1 VSRIEARNV
10 SIVAATGYGLLAV
23 SVAFSGTVSARA
35 VEPAP
40 LTIEAKIPLGDV
52 KGRIDHLAVDHARQ
66 RLFVAELGNNS
77 LSIVDLKGQKVLH
90 RITGLN
96 EPQGVAYVSGV
107 DLIFV
112 SNGGDGSVRIFSG
125 DDFSPRSRIDL
136 GDDADNLRVDQINNL
151 VIAGFGSGGLAI
163 ISARSREKL
172 VEIGLK
178 GHPESF
184 QLEPAGKRVFVNV
197 PDTHEIAVIDRSS
210 NAQIASWKT
219 SEAAANFP
227 MAVRHK
233 ATELL
238 IAFRK
243 PPRLAAVDT
252 RSGNVSTAV
261 STCGD
266 ADDVF
271 VDDKRDRAY
280 VSCGEGFIDVFQLGR
295 LSRINHMPTAVG
307 ARTAFY
313 DPDMDRFFLA
323 VSATHG
329 IAAAIWMYKPEGN

>member
-136 GDDADNLRVDQINNL
+136 G
-151 VIAGFGSGGLAI
+151 I
-163 ISARSREKL
+163 IS
-172 VEIGLK
+172 
-178 GHPESF
+178 
-184 QLEPAGKRVFVNV
+184 
-197 PDTHEIAVIDRSS
+197 
-210 NAQIASWKT
+210 
-219 SEAAANFP
+219 
-227 MAVRHK
+227 
-233 ATELL
+233 
-238 IAFRK
+238 
-243 PPRLAAVDT
+243 
-252 RSGNVSTAV
+252 
-261 STCGD
+261 
-266 ADDVF
+266 
-271 VDDKRDRAY
+271 
-280 VSCGEGFIDVFQLGR
+280 
-295 LSRINHMPTAVG
+295 
-307 ARTAFY
+307 
-313 DPDMDRFFLA
+313 
-323 VSATHG
+323 
-329 IAAAIWMYKPEGN
+329 